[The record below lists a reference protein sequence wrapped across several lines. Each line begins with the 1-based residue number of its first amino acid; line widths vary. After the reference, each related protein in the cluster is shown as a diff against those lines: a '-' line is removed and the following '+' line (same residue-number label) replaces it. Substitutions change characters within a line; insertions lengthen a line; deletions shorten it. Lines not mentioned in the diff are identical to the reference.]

1 MFKAPVQ
8 GFCLLVVSIALA
20 GPVVAEAL
28 PTGPAALA
36 EKPLEQYWD
45 KSLAGGPP
53 KDGIPSIDNP
63 RFESAD
69 QADKWLGAGSR
80 VVGIHFQGQARAYP
94 QSLLVWHEIVNDTIA
109 GENIAISYCPLTGTA
124 LGFELGQ
131 DELGVSGRLVNSNLI
146 MYNRATDSYWPQIL
160 ATAIH
165 GPQQGEGLKEVRV
178 IWTDWASWKGR
189 HPETEVLSRRTGFAR
204 NYRRDPYGSY
214 GPKSGY
220 YAGGGTLF
228 PVFAESDRFPEKHEI
243 LGFRTADQALAIEP
257 AALAAAGHL
266 RHQSETGDFLIIHDP
281 GLGTGWVYRA
291 TDGELPSDE
300 DLADLAFTAQGPVS
314 KGLENLDSINAFKAM
329 WFAWYA
335 FYPDTLII
343 DTP

>member
-1 MFKAPVQ
+1 MRKVPVI
-8 GFCLLVVSIALA
+8 GCCLLVLSMTLA
-20 GPVVAEAL
+20 GPVEAQVL
-28 PTGPAALA
+28 PTGQATLSEQPLA
-36 EKPLEQYWD
+36 QYWER
-45 KSLAGGPP
+45 SLSGGPP

-69 QADKWLGAGSR
+69 QADAWLDNDSR
-80 VVGIHFQGQARAYP
+80 VVGIFLDGQARAYP
-94 QSLLVWHEIVNDTIA
+94 QSLLVWHEIVNDTI
-109 GENIAISYCPLTGTA
+109 GDKNIAISYCPLTGTA
-124 LGFELGQ
+124 LSFERGQ

-146 MYNRATDSYWPQIL
+146 MYNRATDSYWPQML

-178 IWTDWASWKGR
+178 IWTDWASWKAR

-214 GPKSGY
+214 DPKSGY

-228 PVFAESDRFPEKHEI
+228 PVFAENDHFPIKHEI
-243 LGFRTADQALAIEP
+243 LGFRTTDQAVAVEP
-257 AALAAAGHL
+257 SALAAAGLL
-266 RHQSETGDFLIIHDP
+266 RHDSENGDFLIIHDP

-291 TDGELPSDE
+291 TGGELPSDE
-300 DLADLAFTAQGPVS
+300 DLADLSFTAQGPVS
-314 KGLENLDSINAFKAM
+314 KGLESLEQINAFEAM

-335 FYPDTLII
+335 FYPDTFII